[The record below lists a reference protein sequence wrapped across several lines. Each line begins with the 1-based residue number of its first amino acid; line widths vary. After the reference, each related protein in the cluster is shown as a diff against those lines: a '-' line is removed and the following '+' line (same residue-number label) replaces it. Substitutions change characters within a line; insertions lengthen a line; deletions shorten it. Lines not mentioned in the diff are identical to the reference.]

1 MVMDFILMEDI
12 SFLVYITSHDRICSV
27 KFLTAYDLDP
37 LGIHNAF
44 DDFGKRKCWKER
56 NNKL

>member
-1 MVMDFILMEDI
+1 MEDI
-12 SFLVYITSHDRICSV
+12 SFLVYITSHCKIWSV

-44 DDFGKRKCWKER
+44 DDFGKRKCWTER